1 MACSAF
7 LGIFLLCGSQ
17 NFRAYYSVIDF
28 NHSLVLLFTLR
39 ITTMMDSDT
48 VKCIPGPLEVG
59 CGKDPRK
66 VIVDVLTITDTLAA
80 IMCKSLFLLCK
91 CSANADIDFVVFISA
106 RILYLSA
113 VRVRGTEQVEIPPRR
128 PTVPAWT
135 LATTSETLAHQ
146 SEGEVLLA

>member
-28 NHSLVLLFTLR
+28 DHLLVLLFILR

-59 CGKDPRK
+59 CGKDTRK

-80 IMCKSLFLLCK
+80 IICKSRFLF
-91 CSANADIDFVVFISA
+91 
-106 RILYLSA
+106 
-113 VRVRGTEQVEIPPRR
+113 
-128 PTVPAWT
+128 
-135 LATTSETLAHQ
+135 
-146 SEGEVLLA
+146 